1 MADNVL
7 FALVQKIQAVC
18 LFAADIVPTKEPS
31 YAHFGWRSGRGLE
44 QDKTGPVFS
53 YERVLAAAALYRMN
67 PSLKLV
73 VSAGNTRTSL
83 KIN

>member
-1 MADNVL
+1 MADCVL
-7 FALVQKIQAVC
+7 SAVVQKLDAVC
-18 LFAADIVPTKEPS
+18 VFLADAVPTDEEP
-31 YAHFGWRSGRGLE
+31 YAGLGWRSSRRLE
-44 QDKTGPVFS
+44 ADKTGPVFS